1 MPVIHVSMVG
11 LAQMMDS
18 HSLAHV
24 LLDILVTAAK
34 SKVWTLLFYKYC
46 MFCLK
51 LHTTVYFFL
60 VRNPRSVTKWSVLIG
75 WREIRITRYGP
86 LAHVTDL
93 SRFAPKQTEEW
104 RQFSNR
110 KSYPKSWKIL
120 PIDTKDRKISWT
132 SWFNRF
138 SVKPEMF
145 FFSDLNGKKVFL
157 LRIG

>member
-1 MPVIHVSMVG
+1 VPVIHVSMVG

-75 WREIRITRYGP
+75 WREVRITRYGP
-86 LAHVTDL
+86 LALVTHL
-93 SRFAPKQTEEW
+93 SHFALKQTEEW

-120 PIDTKDRKISWT
+120 PIDTKDTKISWT
-132 SWFNRF
+132 DSIDLV
-138 SVKPEMF
+138 SSLKCSF
-145 FFSDLNGKKVFL
+145 FPT
-157 LRIG
+157 